1 MHNFYQV
8 GSDAISG
15 EEYGFHIEEEEEEE
29 EEEEDLF
36 YPDLDYIAKVSDN

>member
-15 EEYGFHIEEEEEEE
+15 EDYGFHIEEEEE

-36 YPDLDYIAKVSDN
+36 YPDLDYVAKLSDN

>member
-29 EEEEDLF
+29 EEDLF
-36 YPDLDYIAKVSDN
+36 YPDLDYVAKLSDN

>member
-29 EEEEDLF
+29 EEEDLF
-36 YPDLDYIAKVSDN
+36 YPDLDYIAKLSDN